1 VLINGVAGIVTF
13 RNGQPFSIGAFTVRN
28 GKIVDL
34 EFLAD
39 PGRLRRLD
47 LTILHN

>member
-28 GKIVDL
+28 GKIVD
-34 EFLAD
+34 
-39 PGRLRRLD
+39 PGRLGQLD